1 MNKII
6 KGIGVSE
13 GIVIAKAY
21 CLHELDLNVENT
33 KIENIEKE
41 LNFFQDVINLTIS
54 QLEEIKKQ
62 AVNKLSS
69 EELEVF
75 DAHINIV
82 QDPELITQ
90 VNAKINTG
98 VNCAFSLKEVTDS
111 FIMIFE
117 SMDDDYFKARASDI
131 RDIQKRLIANAK
143 GMKIPDLSNI
153 NEEVIIVSN
162 DLTPSETSQLN
173 KQFSLGF
180 VTNIGGRTSHA
191 AIMARSMEI
200 PAIVGTKTILENV
213 NDGDLLIL
221 NANRNIVI
229 INPSEEEIKK
239 AQEEQKEF
247 ETLKQEQQNFLNKK
261 TLTSDNKHFELVA
274 NIGSYKDLEGVIN
287 NGAEGVGLYR
297 TEFLYMDS
305 QTLPDEE
312 TQFNA
317 YKIVLEKMENK
328 PVVVRTLDI
337 GGDKELP
344 YLDLPKEMNPFLG
357 YRAIRMCLEKDDI
370 FRTQIRAL
378 LRASIYGNLKIM
390 FPMIT
395 TIDEFRSAKK
405 IVLEEKENL
414 INEGH
419 KINDNI
425 EIGIMIEVPAAAIS
439 ADLFAQEVDFFS
451 IGTNDLI
458 QYTMACDRMNEK
470 VSYLYQPYNPSILR
484 LIKNVIDA
492 ANKNNIWAGMC
503 GEMASD
509 KIAQVILVG
518 LGLHEFSMSSNSI
531 LPSRMFF
538 TKLNTEEIKKDLDH
552 ILNLKTANEVK
563 EFIENKYL

>member
-239 AQEEQKEF
+239 AQKEQKEF

-305 QTLPDEE
+305 QALPDEE

-317 YKIVLEKMENK
+317 YKFVLEKMENK
-328 PVVVRTLDI
+328 PVIVRTLDI

>member
-117 SMDDDYFKARASDI
+117 SMDDDYFKARTSDI

-143 GMKIPDLSNI
+143 GIKIPDLSNI
-153 NEEVIIVSN
+153 NEEVIIISN

-173 KQFSLGF
+173 KKFSLGF

-239 AQEEQKEF
+239 AKEEQKEF

-261 TLTSDNKHFELVA
+261 TVTSDNKHFELVA

-357 YRAIRMCLEKDDI
+357 YRAIRMCLEKDNI

>member
-1 MNKII
+1 MSKII
-6 KGIGVSE
+6 NGIGVSE

-33 KIENIEKE
+33 KIDNIEQE
-41 LNFFQDVINLTIS
+41 LTLFDSVIKTTIS

-62 AVNKLSS
+62 AIGKLSN

-82 QDPELITQ
+82 QDPELTAQ
-90 VNAKINTG
+90 VQNKINDG
-98 VNCAFSLKEVTDS
+98 FNCAFSLKEVTDS

-143 GMKIPDLSNI
+143 GIKIPDLSSI
-153 NEEVIIVSN
+153 NEQVIIVSN

-173 KQFSLGF
+173 KEYSLGF

-200 PAIVGTKTILENV
+200 PAIVGTQTILNEV
-213 NDGDLLIL
+213 NDDDLLIL
-221 NANRNIVI
+221 NANNNTVI
-229 INPSEEEIKK
+229 INPSTEEINFAKQ
-239 AQEEQKEF
+239 AQEEFLSLKAEQK
-247 ETLKQEQQNFLNKK
+247 NFLHKK
-261 TLTSDNKHFELVA
+261 TLTKDNKQFELVA

-317 YKIVLEKMENK
+317 YKVVLEKMKDK

-344 YLDLPKEMNPFLG
+344 YLDLPSEMNPFLG
-357 YRAIRMCLEKDDI
+357 YRAIRMCLEKEDI

-378 LRASIYGNLKIM
+378 LRASIFGNLKIM

-395 TIDEFRSAKK
+395 TIDEFRQAKSL
-405 IVLEEKENL
+405 VLEEKENL

-419 KINDNI
+419 QVSEEI
-425 EIGIMIEVPAAAIS
+425 EIGIMIEIPAAAIS

-492 ANKNNIWAGMC
+492 ANNNNIWAGMC

-509 KIAQVILVG
+509 PIAQVVLVG
-518 LGLHEFSMSSNSI
+518 LGLHEFSMSSNAI
-531 LPSRMFF
+531 LSSRMFF
-538 TKLNTEEIKKDLDH
+538 TKLDTQEIKKDLDY
-552 ILNLKTANEVK
+552 ILNLKTAKEIK
-563 EFIENKYL
+563 EFIENKYF